1 MDDFPPPAPTKP
13 DHAEPPEPNQTTPT
27 PAKQHEFTSEL
38 LAEFRD
44 FGYISTSCP
53 SPPSDIDDLNPPEE
67 DLRNLAPHPA
77 YKEDGD
83 NEILN
88 EDINNFRDDQ
98 TPPREAQ
105 SSATRLKRLLLH
117 NGHRVTALFRE
128 TRAEKRWVV
137 GGVSRR
143 FDRALTD
150 VGRVVTMTRVNLAKL
165 RERQRPVEMI
175 A

>member
-1 MDDFPPPAPTKP
+1 MDDYPPPAPTKP

-27 PAKQHEFTSEL
+27 PVKQHEFTCEL
-38 LAEFRD
+38 PAEFRVRSPPPPSPPYPFPLSPSMEEEGIYGED
-44 FGYISTSCP
+44 FGYISTPCP

-67 DLRNLAPHPA
+67 DLHNLPPHPT

-105 SSATRLKRLLLH
+105 SPATCLKR
-117 NGHRVTALFRE
+117 
-128 TRAEKRWVV
+128 
-137 GGVSRR
+137 RR
-143 FDRALTD
+143 RS
-150 VGRVVTMTRVNLAKL
+150 
-165 RERQRPVEMI
+165 
-175 A
+175 